1 MKHSRSVKPDPAP
14 TATLP
19 EGPHPA
25 RSGFAPAGEA
35 IALAA
40 ILTLAAY
47 LRFDSLADRSL
58 WLDEFSTWHVSR
70 LPLGQSLIWGPELTI
85 PPLYQ
90 FLLRLLTADP
100 RPPEWVLRLPAA
112 VAGLAAVAAAW
123 WLGRTLAGAAAGC
136 ALAALIACHPLQI
149 EYSREAR
156 PYSLLVLGC
165 TLSTAVWYRLISTLE
180 KTAKPAPCASH
191 AVSGRCTG
199 SSFAYVAAATLAYYS
214 HYVALFTIAAHV
226 SWWATRLLRP
236 GGRSLR
242 TVPLAA
248 LAGVALLCAP
258 LVLRTWLAGRPAL
271 RQLSWIEP
279 AGASAAWRM
288 LEQIGFG
295 GVWIVALTL
304 AAGSWGLARLGWLR
318 GDLGQRLSQGD
329 ADRPDCCPLL
339 LGWLGGSWLGL
350 LVVSWLVTPLTVT
363 RYFLPAAVP
372 ALLLPI
378 TVAGRL
384 RPAGGVALAV
394 FVATASWPAWWAS
407 SVRITPGMRELV
419 AFLEANVDPRHEAV
433 ALAIYDDPNEAELER
448 LALRYYPLEKVP
460 VHELHLKAAPGG
472 VGDAILRDPRAIY
485 LVLFLGDPQPRLE
498 AAGRHLEPIM
508 VGGES
513 YPLLLFTQYRL
524 VRVAPVR
531 LAP

>member
-1 MKHSRSVKPDPAP
+1 MKHPRPVKPAPLP
-14 TATLP
+14 TAILP
-19 EGPHPA
+19 QGPHPT
-25 RSGFAPAGEA
+25 RSGFAQAGEA

-40 ILTLAAY
+40 ILMLAAY

-100 RPPEWVLRLPAA
+100 RPAEWLLRLPAA

-123 WLGRTLAGAAAGC
+123 WLGRTVAGAAAGC
-136 ALAALIACHPLQI
+136 ALAALMACQPLQI

-165 TLSTAVWYRLISTLE
+165 VLSTALWYRLVSMLE
-180 KTAKPAPCASH
+180 KPAKPDSSGSQAG
-191 AVSGRCTG
+191 SGRRTG
-199 SSFAYVAAATLAYYS
+199 LWIAYVAAATLACYS
-214 HYVALFTIAAHV
+214 HYAALFTIAAHGA
-226 SWWATRLLRP
+226 WWATRSLRLR
-236 GGRSLR
+236 GHGLR

-258 LVLRTWLAGRPAL
+258 LALRTWLAGRPAL

-279 AGASAAWRM
+279 AGTSAAWRM

-295 GVWIVALTL
+295 GVWIVALVL
-304 AAGSWGLARLGWLR
+304 AAGCWGSARLGWLR
-318 GDLGQRLSQGD
+318 GNLGQRLSGGE

-339 LGWLGGSWLGL
+339 LWWLGGSWLGL

-372 ALLLPI
+372 ALLLP
-378 TVAGRL
+378 TVVAGRL
-384 RPAGGVALAV
+384 RPWGGVALAV
-394 FVATASWPAWWAS
+394 FVATASWPAWWMS
-407 SVRITPGMRELV
+407 SVRIAPGMRELV

-460 VHELHLKAAPGG
+460 VQELHLNAAPGG

-498 AAGRHLEPIM
+498 AAGRHIEPIV
-508 VGGES
+508 VGGKS